1 MKEDKIIKIIFK
13 NTEKDHFDLNL
24 ISKIINS
31 NLLTRKEL
39 LMFYKKLY
47 PKIKENEV
55 ILESSTKIKNLKE
68 ILNIL
73 DNPKIYKIVLNPD
86 LIAGI
91 RIKSGWNIID
101 TSIKNK
107 LEKIKSIN

>member
-1 MKEDKIIKIIFK
+1 MKEDKIIKIVFK
-13 NTEKDHFDLNL
+13 NIEKDNFDLDL
-24 ISKIINS
+24 ISNIINS
-31 NLLTRKEL
+31 NLLNRKQL

-55 ILESSTKIKNLKE
+55 ILESSVKIRNLQN
-68 ILNIL
+68 ILNTL
-73 DNPKIYKIVLNPD
+73 GDPKIYKIVLNPD

-91 RIKSGWNIID
+91 KLKNGWNIID